1 MMHQLISKKVI
12 IYLCLFFLLVTV
24 NNNSIIN
31 LRLPKIER
39 IKISGFNLNQSN
51 QVKNVIES
59 LKSKNIFFINQFEIK
74 KNIFSDNVIEELSI
88 FKNYPSTLLVDIK
101 KTQFLAV
108 TKKDGEDF
116 FIGKNGKLI
125 KKDKSIVKL
134 PYVFGDLNMS
144 EFLKFKK
151 NIDDSNF
158 EFKQILNLYY
168 YKSKRWDI
176 ETSKGYLIKLPRENI
191 SEVLNLFIRLSKEK
205 NFNDKRTIDFRQKG
219 QIILNAK

>member
-1 MMHQLISKKVI
+1 MHQLISKKVI
-12 IYLCLFFLLVTV
+12 IYLCLFFLLATV
-24 NNNSIIN
+24 NNSSIIN
-31 LRLPKIER
+31 LRLPKIEK
-39 IKISGFNLNQSN
+39 IKISGFSLDQNTH
-51 QVKNVIES
+51 VRDIIES

-74 KNIFSDNVIEELSI
+74 KDIFSDNIVEELNI
-88 FKNYPSTLLVDIK
+88 FKNYPSTLIVDIK

-108 TKKDGEDF
+108 TKKDGDDY
-116 FIGKNGKLI
+116 FIGRNGKLI
-125 KKDKSIVKL
+125 KKNQSISKL
-134 PYVFGDLNMS
+134 PYVFGDLNIND
-144 EFLKFKK
+144 FLEFKK
-151 NIDDSNF
+151 NIDNSNF

-219 QIILNAK
+219 QIILDAK

>member
-1 MMHQLISKKVI
+1 MHQLISKKVI
-12 IYLCLFFLLVTV
+12 IYLCLFFLLATV
-24 NNNSIIN
+24 NNSSIIN
-31 LRLPKIER
+31 LRLPKIEK
-39 IKISGFNLNQSN
+39 IKISGFSLDQNTH
-51 QVKNVIES
+51 VRDIIES

-74 KNIFSDNVIEELSI
+74 KDIFSDNIIEELNI
-88 FKNYPSTLLVDIK
+88 FKNYPSTLIVDIK

-108 TKKDGEDF
+108 TKKDGDDY
-116 FIGKNGKLI
+116 FIGRNGKLI
-125 KKDKSIVKL
+125 KKNQSISKL
-134 PYVFGDLNMS
+134 PYVFGDLNIND
-144 EFLKFKK
+144 FLEFKK
-151 NIDDSNF
+151 NIDNSNF

-219 QIILNAK
+219 QIILDAK